1 MRYSWVSPLL
11 LVLAAVCSVSSASP
25 ASLSRQ
31 KRTIGPVSLGR
42 LNFIGTLDIIILTVL
57 RVELETK
64 VREVLQSRRRPPQR
78 F

>member
-11 LVLAAVCSVSSASP
+11 LVLAAVCSS

-64 VREVLQSRRRPPQR
+64 VREVLQSRRRPPHR